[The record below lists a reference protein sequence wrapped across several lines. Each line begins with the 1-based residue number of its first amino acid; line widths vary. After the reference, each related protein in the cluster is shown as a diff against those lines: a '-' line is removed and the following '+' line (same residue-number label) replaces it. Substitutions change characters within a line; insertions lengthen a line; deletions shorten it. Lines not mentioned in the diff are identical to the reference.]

1 MRKVHLLVAVVAGLI
16 CGGITGAQAEKPNRS
31 VPVAQA
37 NMAAQPEKLT
47 GDAGILD
54 AGAEKHALQ
63 ILLKSVE
70 SQIVSAADAM
80 PAVKY
85 GFVPEEGEFKGVRS
99 FGQQVRHLAATNHIL
114 AAAALGEEPPA
125 DAGDE
130 AGPESV
136 RSKPEILQY
145 LNESFAHLGR
155 AIDAIGEKNAMVKH
169 SPISPLPTKATT
181 RLGLTVE
188 ALIHAF
194 NHYGQMVE
202 YLRMNG
208 IVPPASR
215 P

>member
-1 MRKVHLLVAVVAGLI
+1 MRKVLFLVAFWALLI
-16 CGGITGAQAEKPNRS
+16 CGGTTTAQL
-31 VPVAQA
+31 VPPPHPDKMA
-37 NMAAQPEKLT
+37 NE
-47 GDAGILD
+47 AGVLD
-54 AGAEKHALQ
+54 AGAEKRALQ
-63 ILLKSVE
+63 IFLKSVQ

-85 GFVPEEGEFKGVRS
+85 GFAPEDGEFKGVRTFS
-99 FGQQVRHLAATNHIL
+99 QQVKHLAATNHIL

-130 AGPESV
+130 VGPESV
-136 RSKPEILQY
+136 RSKPEILNY
-145 LNESFAHLGR
+145 LNESFAHLGK
-155 AIDAIGEKNAMVKH
+155 AIDAIGEKNAMVKS
-169 SPISPLPTKATT
+169 SPISPLPAKATT

-194 NHYGQMVE
+194 DHYGQMVE

-215 P
+215 R

>member
-1 MRKVHLLVAVVAGLI
+1 MRKVLLLVAFWAVLICAGIASAQSEKQVRSVAGARPERL
-16 CGGITGAQAEKPNRS
+16 TDT
-31 VPVAQA
+31 
-37 NMAAQPEKLT
+37 AA
-47 GDAGILD
+47 LD
-54 AGAEKHALQ
+54 AAEEKRALQ
-63 ILLKSVE
+63 IFLKSVE
-70 SQIVSAADAM
+70 KQIVSAADAM

-85 GFVPEEGEFKGVRS
+85 GFAPEEGEFKGVRT
-99 FGQQVRHLAATNHIL
+99 FGQQVKHLAATNHIL

-136 RSKPEILQY
+136 RSKPEILNY
-145 LNESFAHLGR
+145 LNESFVHLGR
-155 AIDAIGEKNAMVKH
+155 AIDAIGEKNLMVKS
-169 SPISPLPTKATT
+169 SPISPLPVKATT

-194 NHYGQMVE
+194 DHYGQMVE